1 MGRLCYTSEVKHVN
15 GRLALE
21 LVVIGSET
29 TKCNKLDEAKSKA
42 IEQYMECMF
51 KHKHGIPTVSKRF
64 ADVAKLSVAKMNR
77 LMEAGEGRRV
87 YVDYI
92 SVIQNYLIPF
102 VGKFNVANINHQQVS
117 AYEQWRLERIGRVM
131 RASTVSTHNFSFSN
145 CANWLNWLNCAFAI

>member
-1 MGRLCYTSEVKHVN
+1 MGRLYYTSEVKHVN

-21 LVVIGSET
+21 LVVIGSELQLSVT
-29 TKCNKLDEAKSKA
+29 SWMRRRAMLLSSTWNACSNTSMAFQL
-42 IEQYMECMF
+42 F
-51 KHKHGIPTVSKRF
+51 V
-64 ADVAKLSVAKMNR
+64 DVAKLSVVKMNR

-102 VGKFNVANINHQQVS
+102 FGKFNVANINHQQVS

-131 RASTVSTHNFSFSN
+131 RASTVSTHNSSFSN